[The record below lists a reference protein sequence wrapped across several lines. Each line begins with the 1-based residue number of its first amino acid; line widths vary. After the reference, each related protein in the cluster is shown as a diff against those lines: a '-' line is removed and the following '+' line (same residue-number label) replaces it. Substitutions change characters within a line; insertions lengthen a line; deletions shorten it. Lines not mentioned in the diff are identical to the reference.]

1 MWILNLI
8 KEIQEEIRKG
18 RVRKQAIYDSVLRV
32 LSEGQPFQ
40 AWSITDIRKKLSN
53 PTSINDV
60 QQALKAIM
68 KKNPRVKSIKQT
80 LYTYK

>member
-8 KEIQEEIRKG
+8 KEVQEDVRKG
-18 RVRKQAIYDSVLRV
+18 RARKQAVYDDVLRV
-32 LSEGQPFQ
+32 LSEGPPFH
-40 AWSITDIRKKLSN
+40 AWSITEIRKKLSN